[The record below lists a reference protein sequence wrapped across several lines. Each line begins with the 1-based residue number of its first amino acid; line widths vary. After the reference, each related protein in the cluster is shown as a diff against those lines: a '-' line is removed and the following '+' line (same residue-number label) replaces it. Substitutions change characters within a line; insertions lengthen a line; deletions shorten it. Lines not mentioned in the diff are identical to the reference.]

1 MSSSRR
7 GGTKFLNCVGATG
20 KETRANWARLTIEA
34 KGDARYGGVS
44 PFYLT
49 PQKHYQQNILHRILL
64 APEHACSFAHM
75 NCMCINAIR
84 GPTQEAPR
92 GAQDI

>member
-20 KETRANWARLTIEA
+20 RETRANWARLTIEA

-49 PQKHYQQNILHRILL
+49 PQKTLSTEYS
-64 APEHACSFAHM
+64 P
-75 NCMCINAIR
+75 
-84 GPTQEAPR
+84 
-92 GAQDI
+92 